1 MLYQVKINNIRW
13 IIIAEDKKDARKKI
27 KKIKENQNDISNK

>member
-13 IIIAEDKKDARKKI
+13 IIIAEDKEDAREKI
-27 KKIKENQNDISNK
+27 KKIKEKQNDISNK